1 MVDFLIR
8 PGIKQDFATVASIYN
23 ESIAAENSTMDE
35 DFYTAE
41 NVGSLVDKFNV
52 LQTALLM
59 NYYLST
65 PNQILQIYPIV
76 VT

>member
-52 LQTALLM
+52 LQTALLKKVQEFG
-59 NYYLST
+59 YHH
-65 PNQILQIYPIV
+65 IVAKIY
-76 VT
+76 